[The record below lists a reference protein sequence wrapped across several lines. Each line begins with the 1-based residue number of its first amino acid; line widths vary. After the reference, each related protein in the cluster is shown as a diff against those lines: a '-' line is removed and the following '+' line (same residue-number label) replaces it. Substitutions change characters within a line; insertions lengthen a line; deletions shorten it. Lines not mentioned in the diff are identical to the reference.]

1 MVQILALLSEIPA
14 TSRKYQ
20 FAMAMA
26 DRIME
31 ENARYGHMELLQINR
46 MTLASAFARTSNLL
60 CETLKRTV
68 TEYDHHDNNNGTW
81 STSLIRMLPMG
92 SYLSSY
98 MKGLGVCVNAIRS
111 IVAKVGTCHELQ
123 KKRQLGG
130 IGCDTDQG
138 EVEEVMA
145 EKLAQELLWI
155 TTKVKDYGTVDDALV
170 QWSFASDLAS
180 LSLTTINVR
189 VQGFIVKISGS
200 LSLSLSPLTSLTPLL
215 HFYAITIW
223 IELILLKLKT
233 L

>member
-1 MVQILALLSEIPA
+1 
-14 TSRKYQ
+14 
-20 FAMAMA
+20 MAMA

-31 ENARYGHMELLQINR
+31 ENARFGHMELLQINR
-46 MTLASAFARTSNLL
+46 MTLASAFAHTSNLL

-68 TEYDHHDNNNGTW
+68 TDCDHHDNNNGTW
-81 STSLIRMLPMG
+81 STSLIRMLPMC

-111 IVAKVGTCHELQ
+111 MVAKVGTCHELQ
-123 KKRQLGG
+123 KKGQLGG
-130 IGCDTDQG
+130 IGRETDQG

-189 VQGFIVKISGS
+189 VQGFIVKISGYLS
-200 LSLSLSPLTSLTPLL
+200 LSLSLLFPLTSLTPLL
-215 HFYAITIW
+215 HFYAT
-223 IELILLKLKT
+223 KN
-233 L
+233 